1 MREITEDGRTKDMWN
16 DLSIQSRQLSVLND
30 STEATPSR
38 LDEHR
43 LEEAKVSNLNGLQNC
58 LRYLNPLFAEISE
71 GHW

>member
-1 MREITEDGRTKDMWN
+1 MMREITEDGRTKDMWD

-43 LEEAKVSNLNGLQNC
+43 LEEAKVSNLNGLQKPPA
-58 LRYLNPLFAEISE
+58 LSE
-71 GHW
+71 SSLCRNL